1 MESRNLC
8 IIKPNKNAFSETFI
22 QEHIDRL
29 SGNKKVLY
37 GGVFPMYDNDNKLL
51 IRSKIDLLSY
61 LIQKKIFKSKNIKVR
76 TDALVNYLEREQIDV
91 VLAEYGMVGAMVTE
105 ACKIANVPLVIHF
118 HGADAH
124 HRETVAVYRD
134 LYHKAFQYACAIIAV
149 STDMLEALVQLG
161 APQDK
166 LILNP
171 YGVNTDKFVTADV
184 AHSAP
189 NFLSVGRFV
198 EKKAPISVVEAFADV
213 VKKVNTAH
221 LWMVGAGPL
230 FEQTKQFSRRLNL
243 SDKITF
249 TGVLSSG
256 EVQQLMLKMRCFV
269 QHSVTAADGDMEGT
283 PNTILEASASGLPV
297 VSTFHAGIKQ
307 AVIDGIT
314 GYLVP
319 EHAIKTMAEKMIY
332 LAEDATE
339 AARLGAAGR
348 KHILEN
354 YNMPERI
361 KVLDSTLN
369 RCSRKPHVGGNKLS

>member
-1 MESRNLC
+1 MESLNVC

-22 QEHIDRL
+22 QEHVVRL

-76 TDALVNYLEREQIDV
+76 TDALANYLEREKIDV
-91 VLAEYGMVGAMVTE
+91 VLAEYGMVGAMVTD
-105 ACKIANVPLVIHF
+105 ACKLANVPLVIHF

-124 HRETVAVYRD
+124 HRKTILAYSD
-134 LYHKAFQYACAIIAV
+134 LYHKAFQYACAIVAV
-149 STDMLEALVQLG
+149 SADMVEALVKLG
-161 APQDK
+161 APLDK

-171 YGVNTDKFVTADV
+171 YGVNTDKFVKADV
-184 AHSAP
+184 SRSAP

-198 EKKAPISVVEAFADV
+198 EKKFPMAVVEAFSEV
-213 VKKVNTAH
+213 VKKVDTAH

-230 FEQTKQFSRRLNL
+230 LEQTRQVSRSLNL
-243 SDKITF
+243 SNKITF

-256 EVQQLMLKMRCFV
+256 DVQELMLKMRCFV

-307 AVIDGIT
+307 AVIDGVT

-319 EHAIKTMAEKMIY
+319 EHAIKTMAKKMIY

-354 YNMPERI
+354 YDMPERI
-361 KVLDSTLN
+361 KTLDSVLN
-369 RCSRKPHVGGNKLS
+369 RCKRK